1 MDETR
6 LALRAELVRNR
17 QDARA
22 TIHRGVTLIGL
33 VPVVLVGAV
42 VAALGLGA
50 FGAFASLLIA
60 AAYTLVGG
68 IAGLASIAGGIA
80 DYRRSGRDLEALDAT
95 HQLPAARLLKR

>member
-1 MDETR
+1 M
-6 LALRAELVRNR
+6 RA
-17 QDARA
+17 A
-22 TIHRGVTLIGL
+22 TINRGVALIGL

-50 FGAFASLLIA
+50 FGAFISLLMA

-80 DYRRSGRDLEALDAT
+80 DYRRSGRELRALDAT
-95 HQLPAARLLKR
+95 HQLPEARVVRR